1 MLNKVILMG
10 RLTKDP
16 ELRQTPSGVSVA
28 SFTLAVERSYAKPGE
43 DKETDFINIIAW
55 RNTADFVSKYFTKG
69 QLVAISGKLQVRSW
83 EDTSGQKR
91 YATDVVA
98 DEVFFA
104 ESKNAQ
110 GGQVDGATSMN
121 PSTTCGGPPPFRQG
135 RQNGEDDAGQQG
147 SLAGFTSADED
158 LPF

>member
-10 RLTKDP
+10 RLTRDP
-16 ELRQTPSGVSVA
+16 ELRSTPNGVSVA
-28 SFTLAVERSYAKPGE
+28 SFTLAVDRDFAKQGEERK
-43 DKETDFINIIAW
+43 TDFINIVAW

-69 QLVAISGKLQVRSW
+69 QLVAVSGKLQVRSW
-83 EDTSGQKR
+83 DDAQSGQKR

-104 ESKNAQ
+104 ESKKNSSSAPA
-110 GGQVDGATSMN
+110 GEMEGLV
-121 PSTTCGGPPPFRQG
+121 PPPDTSF
-135 RQNGEDDAGQQG
+135 D
-147 SLAGFTSADED
+147 STSVAGFTTADED

>member
-1 MLNKVILMG
+1 MKMLNNVVLMG

-16 ELRQTPSGVSVA
+16 ELRQTPQGVSVA
-28 SFTLAVERSYAKPGE
+28 QFSLAVDRNYSKGE
-43 DKETDFINIIAW
+43 EKQTDFINIIAW

-69 QLVAISGKLQVRSW
+69 QLVAIRGRLQTRKW
-83 EDTSGQKR
+83 QDQSGQKR

-104 ESKNAQ
+104 ESKGKTEQTNE
-110 GGQVDGATSMN
+110 N
-121 PSTTCGGPPPFRQG
+121 PIMEGFSVS
-135 RQNGEDDAGQQG
+135 DDN
-147 SLAGFTSADED
+147 

>member
-1 MLNKVILMG
+1 MKMLNNVVLMG

-16 ELRQTPSGVSVA
+16 ELKQTPQGVSVA
-28 SFTLAVERSYAKPGE
+28 QFSLAVDRNYAKGE
-43 DKETDFINIIAW
+43 GKQTDFINIIAW

-69 QLVAISGKLQVRSW
+69 QLVAVRGRLQTRTW
-83 EDTSGQKR
+83 QDQSGQKR

-104 ESKNAQ
+104 ESKSKT
-110 GGQVDGATSMN
+110 DEN
-121 PSTTCGGPPPFRQG
+121 PIMEGFSVS
-135 RQNGEDDAGQQG
+135 DDN
-147 SLAGFTSADED
+147 

>member
-1 MLNKVILMG
+1 MLNNVVLMG

-16 ELRQTPSGVSVA
+16 ELKQTPQGVSVA
-28 SFTLAVERSYAKPGE
+28 QFSLAVDRNYAKGE
-43 DKETDFINIIAW
+43 GKQTDFINIIAW

-69 QLVAISGKLQVRSW
+69 QLVAVRGRLQTRTW
-83 EDTSGQKR
+83 QDQSGQKR

-104 ESKNAQ
+104 ESKSKT
-110 GGQVDGATSMN
+110 DEN
-121 PSTTCGGPPPFRQG
+121 PIMEGFSVS
-135 RQNGEDDAGQQG
+135 DDN
-147 SLAGFTSADED
+147 

>member
-1 MLNKVILMG
+1 MLNKVVLMG
-10 RLTKDP
+10 RLVKDP
-16 ELRQTPSGVSVA
+16 ELRKTPSGVSVA

-55 RNTADFVSKYFTKG
+55 KGTAEFVTKYFTKG
-69 QLVAISGKLQVRSW
+69 QLVAVSGRLQVRSW
-83 EDTSGQKR
+83 EDLHSGQKR

-98 DEVFFA
+98 EEVFFA
-104 ESKNAQ
+104 ESKRDGRAAQ
-110 GGQVDGATSMN
+110 PAPEQ
-121 PSTTCGGPPPFRQG
+121 TTAVQHEP
-135 RQNGEDDAGQQG
+135 G